1 MKQVN
6 LKEILLNAFI
16 QYKENYPEKKLSKAY
31 TIEQFKDATE
41 ILTVGMNAMQEACNQ
56 TINLCAENVGF
67 IKTTSEKLNSE
78 DYKPFIT
85 ADDDTV
91 WTFNKQAILDTKKQI
106 I

>member
-16 QYKENYPEKKLSKAY
+16 QYKADYPENRLSKVY
-31 TIEQFKDATE
+31 TIEQFQNATE

-56 TINLCAENVGF
+56 TVDLCAENA
-67 IKTTSEKLNSE
+67 TLNELRNGEWVASYIIYNTPQGKIE
-78 DYKPFIT
+78 
-85 ADDDTV
+85 V
-91 WTFNKQAILDTKKQI
+91 NEQSILDTKKQI